1 MKFIKEKKNHPPALP
16 KEEKA
21 ASIRTTRTFFLIL
34 TLLLISSGPFA
45 FVKST
50 QMQSLIRKEQISLTE
65 TIQKELAKNTD
76 TAVTSELYKQF
87 LQPFITAYIT
97 IPTEQQA
104 FEKRFNSL
112 QETYFMIT
120 LDEEKNTGTERKL
133 LSSDF
138 YNLISENGQLVAQ
151 YRIAY
156 EINAPVTKERDVKK
170 KEGNKEVVTKEKYID
185 YEKIENRVLLNIPFI
200 QLKNQSF
207 KVTAYPYF
215 TLEPSLTSKNGQ
227 LKMPDISQ
235 YQQVDTKEEN
245 AVISFIQSFLD
256 KYVSASLEDMAFM
269 MKEPEILTGNYQI
282 SNSQIKPFFKDKQLF
297 AFVTFDVIDGE
308 TKIGHKETMTLL
320 LKQRENTYFIETIH
334 HYLGGI

>member
-21 ASIRTTRTFFLIL
+21 ASVRTTRTFFLIL
-34 TLLLISSGPFA
+34 TLFLISSGPFA
-45 FVKST
+45 FIKST
-50 QMQSLIRKEQISLTE
+50 QMQSLIRKEQATLTE
-65 TIQKELAKNTD
+65 TIQKELAKKTNTP
-76 TAVTSELYKQF
+76 VTSELYKQF
-87 LQPFITAYIT
+87 LQPFITAYIN
-97 IPTEQQA
+97 IPAEQQA
-104 FEKRFNSL
+104 FEKRLTSL
-112 QETYFMIT
+112 QETYFTIT
-120 LDEEKNTGTERKL
+120 LEEEKNTGTERKL

-138 YNLISENGQLVAQ
+138 YNLVNENGQLVAQ

-156 EINAPVTKERDVKK
+156 EINTPVTKERDVKK
-170 KEGNKEVVTKEKYID
+170 KEGDKEVVVKEKYID
-185 YEKIENRVLLNIPFI
+185 YVKTENQALLNIPFA
-200 QLKNQSF
+200 QLKNQAF

-215 TLEPSLTSKNGQ
+215 TIEPSLTSQNGPSK
-227 LKMPDISQ
+227 LLDISQ
-235 YQQVDTKEEN
+235 YQRVDNKEEKV
-245 AVISFIQSFLD
+245 VISFIQSFLD

-282 SNSQIKPFFKDKQLF
+282 SNSQIEPFFKDKQLF

>member
-1 MKFIKEKKNHPPALP
+1 
-16 KEEKA
+16 
-21 ASIRTTRTFFLIL
+21 
-34 TLLLISSGPFA
+34 
-45 FVKST
+45 
-50 QMQSLIRKEQISLTE
+50 
-65 TIQKELAKNTD
+65 
-76 TAVTSELYKQF
+76 
-87 LQPFITAYIT
+87 
-97 IPTEQQA
+97 
-104 FEKRFNSL
+104 
-112 QETYFMIT
+112 MIT

-235 YQQVDTKEEN
+235 YQQVDTKEEKM
-245 AVISFIQSFLD
+245 VVSFIQSFLD

-269 MKEPEILTGNYQI
+269 MKEPEILTGHYQI

>member
-16 KEEKA
+16 KEEKT
-21 ASIRTTRTFFLIL
+21 ASIRTTRAFFLIL
-34 TLLLISSGPFA
+34 ILLLISSGPLA

-50 QMQSLIRKEQISLTE
+50 QMQGLIRKEQTSLNE
-65 TIQKELAKNTD
+65 TIQKELAKNTN
-76 TAVTSELYKQF
+76 TPVASELYKQF

-97 IPTEQQA
+97 IPTEQKA
-104 FEKRFNSL
+104 FEKRFNLL

-138 YNLISENGQLVAQ
+138 YNLVNENGQLVAQ
-151 YRIAY
+151 YRITY
-156 EINAPVTKERDVKK
+156 EIDAPVTKERDVKK
-170 KEGNKEVVTKEKYID
+170 KEGDKEVLVKEKYID
-185 YEKIENRVLLNIPFI
+185 YEKIENRVLLNIPFV

-215 TLEPSLTSKNGQ
+215 TLEPSLTSKKRQ
-227 LKMPDISQ
+227 SKMPDISQ
-235 YQQVDTKEEN
+235 YQQVDSKEEK
-245 AVISFIQSFLD
+245 AVIGFIQSFLG
-256 KYVSASLEDMAFM
+256 KYVSTSLEDMAFM
-269 MKEPEILTGNYQI
+269 MKNPEILAGNYQI
-282 SNSQIKPFFKDKQLF
+282 RNSQIKPFFKDKQLF
-297 AFVTFDVIDGE
+297 AFVTFDVIDGK